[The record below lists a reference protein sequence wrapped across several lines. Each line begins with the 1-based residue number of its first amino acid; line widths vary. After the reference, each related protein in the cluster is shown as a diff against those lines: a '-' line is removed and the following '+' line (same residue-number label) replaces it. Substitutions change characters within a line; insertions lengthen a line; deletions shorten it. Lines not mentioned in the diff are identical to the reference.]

1 MTIGSALSSAVSAIN
16 AQSQALSI
24 ISNNLANASTVGY
37 KSVTTSFSDLIA
49 GSASAKELASGGVT
63 AAAAQN
69 VNAQGN
75 ISSASQSTDIAID
88 GSGFFAVTYNKDITQ
103 TYFTRDG
110 EFDTDKNG
118 YLVNNGYYLMG
129 WPTDSSGNITS
140 TDTNSI
146 SGLQAININKYSTS
160 AAASTTA
167 TLKANLPADAATSK
181 TFTSSMTI
189 YDSLGVAQSVPI
201 TYEKTASNTWTMTLG
216 DPTDP
221 SDSTSTTGAI
231 GGNTTYTVN
240 FNSDGTLG
248 SITDSS
254 GATVTDVTI
263 TVSSWTDGAAS
274 SSVAMNVGTAD
285 EADGLTQ
292 YASGSDDPQVEISS
306 TDRNGVAYGHLTG
319 VTISADGTIT
329 AAYDNGQSLPIYK
342 IAVATFPNTNGLEVK
357 SDNVYQMTSD
367 SGTYTLHAAGEGGAG
382 KIDGASLEASNV
394 STADQLSLMIV
405 AQQNYSAA
413 SQVISTCK
421 TMFDDLI
428 SAIR

>member
-1 MTIGSALSSAVSAIN
+1 
-16 AQSQALSI
+16 
-24 ISNNLANASTVGY
+24 
-37 KSVTTSFSDLIA
+37 
-49 GSASAKELASGGVT
+49 
-63 AAAAQN
+63 
-69 VNAQGN
+69 
-75 ISSASQSTDIAID
+75 
-88 GSGFFAVTYNKDITQ
+88 
-103 TYFTRDG
+103 
-110 EFDTDKNG
+110 
-118 YLVNNGYYLMG
+118 
-129 WPTDSSGNITS
+129 
-140 TDTNSI
+140 
-146 SGLQAININKYSTS
+146 
-160 AAASTTA
+160 
-167 TLKANLPADAATSK
+167 
-181 TFTSSMTI
+181 
-189 YDSLGVAQSVPI
+189 
-201 TYEKTASNTWTMTLG
+201 MTLG

>member
-24 ISNNLANASTVGY
+24 ISNNLANASTTGY
-37 KSVTTSFSDLIA
+37 KAVTTSFTDLIS
-49 GSASAKELASGGVT
+49 GTASAQALASGGVVASAT
-63 AAAAQN
+63 QN
-69 VNAQGN
+69 VSAQGN
-75 ISSASQSTDIAID
+75 ISSASSTTDIAID

-110 EFDTDKNG
+110 EFDTDKSG

-129 WPTDSSGNITS
+129 WPTDASGDITA

-146 SGLQAININKYSTS
+146 SGLEAININKFSTS
-160 AAASTTA
+160 ASASTTA
-167 TLKANLPADAATSK
+167 TLKANLPADAAVGK
-181 TFTSSMTI
+181 TFSSSMTI
-189 YDSLGVAQSVPI
+189 YDSLGVAQSVPV

-216 DPTDP
+216 NPTDP
-221 SDSTSTTGAI
+221 SDNTSTTGTI

-248 SITDSS
+248 SLTDSS
-254 GATVTDVTI
+254 GTTVSDVTV
-263 TVSSWTDGAAS
+263 TVSSWTDGAAA
-274 SSVAMNVGTAD
+274 SSVAMNVGTTG

-292 YASGSDDPQVEISS
+292 YASGSDDPQVEVTSS
-306 TDRNGVAYGHLTG
+306 TSNGVAYGHLTG
-319 VTISADGTIT
+319 VTISTNGTVT

-342 IAVATFPNTNGLEVK
+342 IAVATFPNSNGLLVK
-357 SDNVYQMTSD
+357 SDNVYQMTEN
-367 SGTYTLHAAGEGGAG
+367 SGSYTLHSAGEGGAG
-382 KIDGASLEASNV
+382 KIDGSSLEASNV
-394 STADQLSLMIV
+394 STADELSLMIV

>member
-1 MTIGSALSSAVSAIN
+1 MSLGSALSSAVSAIN

-24 ISNNLANASTVGY
+24 ISNNLANASTTGY

-49 GSASAKELASGGVT
+49 GTASAQQLASGGVT
-63 AAAAQN
+63 ASATQN

-75 ISSASQSTDIAID
+75 ISSASLTTDVAID

-110 EFDTDKNG
+110 KFDTDKDG

-129 WPTDSSGNITS
+129 WPTDSNGAITS

-167 TLKANLPADAATSK
+167 TLKANLPADAAVGK

-221 SDSTSTTGAI
+221 SDSTSTTGTI
-231 GGNTTYTVN
+231 GGNATYTVN
-240 FNSDGTLG
+240 FNSDGTL
-248 SITDSS
+248 SSLIDSS
-254 GATVTDVTI
+254 GNTVSDVTI
-263 TVSSWTDGAAS
+263 TVSSWTDGASA
-274 SSVAMNVGTAD
+274 SSVAMNVGTSG
-285 EADGLTQ
+285 ESDGFTQ
-292 YASGSDDPQVEISS
+292 YASGSDDPQIEISS
-306 TDRNGVAYGHLTG
+306 TNRNGVAYGHLTG
-319 VTISADGTIT
+319 VSISTDGTVT

-357 SDNVYQMTSD
+357 SDNVYQMTAD
-367 SGTYTLHAAGEGGAG
+367 SGTYTLHAAGEGGSG
-382 KIDGASLEASNV
+382 KIDGSSLEASNV